1 MTLNIVIYLFQVF
14 LDTRWDGSNLSRKE
28 IEKCGEYRY
37 IYIKKIIKGGVVPYP
52 YSRDMSAC

>member
-1 MTLNIVIYLFQVF
+1 MVVQQKFFSIQYVLFMTLNIVIYLFQVF

-37 IYIKKIIKGGVVPYP
+37 IYIKK
-52 YSRDMSAC
+52 